1 MRRLVIGR
9 RRPAEADET
18 EETPAPE
25 TSRRRTRAGE
35 EELKSGPWW
44 LGWRSIASFAVS
56 AGLMVAMA
64 ASDIAVE
71 RIDAVAPWIAAS
83 LAVGLG
89 AKDLPGVV
97 GALRALADGL
107 GGRRAE

>member
-18 EETPAPE
+18 EDAPAPE
-25 TSRRRTRAGE
+25 TPRRRVRVRE
-35 EELKSGPWW
+35 EEPKIGPWW
-44 LGWRSIASFAVS
+44 LGWRSIASFVVS
-56 AGLMVAMA
+56 AGLMVGMA

-71 RIDAVAPWIAAS
+71 RIEAVAPWIAAS

-97 GALRALADGL
+97 GALRAMADGL